1 MWAVKKTTKFDRLNH
16 SINSDTEGDAMDKK
30 TTPRWLVLAACAIC
44 GGMTG
49 VCYVWSIFKAPL
61 MEVTG
66 IASTTA
72 TFAYSLFLIC
82 VFISNALTAQVV
94 KHINPKKL
102 VGIAGIGFG
111 LSYVLTGFA
120 TNTFTLYL
128 FFSVLGGISDG
139 FIYNLTVSV
148 ALRWYPDRKGFAN
161 GVCIGA
167 MGLAPVIFA
176 PLGNWLIQNYSVKI
190 SFIVCGVILLVLRFI
205 FGMFVKDP
213 PEGYMADYIPEG
225 GMTLASKR
233 ETPTRKL
240 FGKPLY
246 WVLFIIMI
254 TAGTSGQMITGQA
267 ASIGADTCGLTPA
280 QTASLVAILA
290 IANTAGRFGFG
301 WISDRIGRIPALII
315 SLAITTIDM
324 LVISNFLTSYGMFI
338 LFVCLAG
345 IPFGALMALMP
356 AFVSDVFGA
365 KSFSGNWPFIYVG
378 YTIAG
383 FIGPMLSAWMYELRG
398 SYSVAF
404 TFAGIVPIL
413 GIVLLLAAAKLLKKE
428 DEKLM
433 AESHAS

>member
-1 MWAVKKTTKFDRLNH
+1 MEKNP
-16 SINSDTEGDAMDKK
+16 
-30 TTPRWLVLAACAIC
+30 TPRWLVLTACAIC

-49 VCYVWSIFKAPL
+49 ICYVWSIFKAPL

-72 TFAYSLFLIC
+72 TFAYSLFMIC
-82 VFISNALTAQVV
+82 VFISSALTAQVV
-94 KHINPKKL
+94 KYINPKKL
-102 VGIAGIGFG
+102 IGIAGIGFG

-120 TNTFTLYL
+120 AGTLTLYL
-128 FFSVLGGISDG
+128 SFSILGGISDG

-148 ALRWYPDRKGFAN
+148 GLRWYPDRKGFAN

-167 MGLAPVIFA
+167 MGLAPVVFA
-176 PLGNWLIQNYSVKI
+176 PLGNWLIQNYSVKT
-190 SFIVCGVILLVLRFI
+190 SFIVCGIILIFLRFV
-205 FGMFVKDP
+205 FGMFVNDP
-213 PEGYMADYIPEG
+213 PEGYMADYVPKTGAKI
-225 GMTLASKR
+225 ASMR

-240 FGKPLY
+240 FGKSLY
-246 WVLFIIMI
+246 WVLVVIMI

-280 QTASLVAILA
+280 QTALLVAVLA

-301 WISDRIGRIPALII
+301 WISDRIGRFPALII
-315 SLAITTIDM
+315 SLVITTLDM
-324 LVISNFLTSYGMFI
+324 LIISRYLTSYGMFI

-356 AFVSDVFGA
+356 TLVSDAFGN
-365 KSFSGNWPFIYVG
+365 KSFSGNWPFVYVG
-378 YTIAG
+378 YTIAS
-383 FIGPMLSAWMYELRG
+383 FVGPMFSAWMYEIRG

-413 GIVLLLAAAKLLKKE
+413 GIVVLVAASKLLKKE
-428 DEKLM
+428 DERIM
-433 AESHAS
+433 ADIQSA

>member
-190 SFIVCGVILLVLRFI
+190 SF
-205 FGMFVKDP
+205 M
-213 PEGYMADYIPEG
+213 
-225 GMTLASKR
+225 
-233 ETPTRKL
+233 
-240 FGKPLY
+240 
-246 WVLFIIMI
+246 
-254 TAGTSGQMITGQA
+254 
-267 ASIGADTCGLTPA
+267 
-280 QTASLVAILA
+280 
-290 IANTAGRFGFG
+290 
-301 WISDRIGRIPALII
+301 
-315 SLAITTIDM
+315 
-324 LVISNFLTSYGMFI
+324 
-338 LFVCLAG
+338 
-345 IPFGALMALMP
+345 
-356 AFVSDVFGA
+356 
-365 KSFSGNWPFIYVG
+365 
-378 YTIAG
+378 
-383 FIGPMLSAWMYELRG
+383 
-398 SYSVAF
+398 
-404 TFAGIVPIL
+404 
-413 GIVLLLAAAKLLKKE
+413 
-428 DEKLM
+428 
-433 AESHAS
+433 H